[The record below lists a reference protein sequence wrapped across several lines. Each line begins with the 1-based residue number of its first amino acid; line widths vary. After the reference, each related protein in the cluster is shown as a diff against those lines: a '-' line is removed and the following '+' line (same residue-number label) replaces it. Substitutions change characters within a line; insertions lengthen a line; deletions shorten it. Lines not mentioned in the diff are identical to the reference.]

1 MQPCNEQIKRLTK
14 QQKFQRLELANSH
27 VHVVEDVD
35 LSNLEQQH
43 FRLRECL
50 AQSLRFNKTLQISPG
65 SFQLHSII
73 DASLTPGLHPL
84 HTTGKVVSDHVAKGG
99 YPLSDVIGTIFYLH
113 HTGFLAA
120 VQFELTEYNLTAAD
134 EGDLLL
140 ELGAFAVVT
149 TVIYMGTDRKG
160 SGIVSGRASQ
170 QLWTCA

>member
-65 SFQLHSII
+65 SFQLVSSTLRLH
-73 DASLTPGLHPL
+73 LT
-84 HTTGKVVSDHVAKGG
+84 
-99 YPLSDVIGTIFYLH
+99 YILSTR
-113 HTGFLAA
+113 
-120 VQFELTEYNLTAAD
+120 QE
-134 EGDLLL
+134 
-140 ELGAFAVVT
+140 
-149 TVIYMGTDRKG
+149 R
-160 SGIVSGRASQ
+160 
-170 QLWTCA
+170 W